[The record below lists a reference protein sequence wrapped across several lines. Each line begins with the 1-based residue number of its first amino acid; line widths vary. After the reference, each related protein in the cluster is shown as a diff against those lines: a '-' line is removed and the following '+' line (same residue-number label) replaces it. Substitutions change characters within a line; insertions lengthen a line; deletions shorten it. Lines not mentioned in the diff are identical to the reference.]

1 MEVILKDVWFSYDG
15 LTYALRG
22 INLGITEPGLY
33 IIIGPNGAGKTTLL
47 KIVSLMMRPTRGAV
61 LINGRDF
68 WGLGDEEKALI
79 RRNIVFVHDRP
90 ILLRGSVKYNVEL
103 GLRIRG
109 AKGGDVIHYYVSR
122 YGLEGILNKPTHKLS
137 AGQAKAVSIVRA
149 LALRPPILVL
159 DEPFTYL
166 DEVRQELL
174 LEDIKVRVKENVTT
188 IIATHYMYKELLDIS
203 SNIVELT
210 YGEVIKFIRDFNE
223 FPMRSS

>member
-1 MEVILKDVWFSYDG
+1 MEIILKDVWYSYDG
-15 LTYALRG
+15 STYVLRG
-22 INLGITEPGLY
+22 INLSITEPGLY

-47 KIVSLMMRPTRGAV
+47 KIMSLIMRPTQGAV

-79 RRNIVFVHDRP
+79 RRDVVFVHDRP

-103 GLRIRG
+103 GLRIKGIRG
-109 AKGGDVIHYYVSR
+109 DDIINYYVSR
-122 YGLEGILNKPTHKLS
+122 YGLEGILNKSAHKLS
-137 AGQAKAVSIVRA
+137 AGQAKAVSIVRS

-174 LEDIKVRVKENVTT
+174 LEDIKFRVRKNMTT
-188 IIATHYMYKELLDIS
+188 IIATHYVYKELLNTS

-210 YGEVIKFIRDFNE
+210 YGEVRRR
-223 FPMRSS
+223 PH